1 MPTRKRD
8 LRNWI
13 CSMATVAVVC
23 FLLPASARSF
33 DDKLSKTLMFGHDD
47 GRYGQLKA
55 NLRLRYENV
64 KEDDVPRDP
73 ANATTL
79 RLRLGYLTPEANN
92 LQGYIEYDGNLA
104 LQEQYNSGG
113 NGKTQYSKVVDPQES
128 ELNQLWVSYNG
139 LADTD
144 ITVGRQRILLD
155 DQRFI
160 GPVDWRQLDQTFDAA
175 FAANSSIGNLTIRAG
190 YIGRVQTVKS
200 TLEKMNAPI
209 LNLSYE
215 FKSIGLLT
223 GYSYWLD
230 YSDSIDVAKSNQT
243 YGLRFNGSSK
253 FNQNLTLLYTA
264 EGSYQQDLGDNPN
277 NYQAD
282 RYLLKGGLE
291 ASGVK
296 AIIGYEQLQG
306 KGAGK
311 TFITPLGTNHAF
323 QGWADKFLTTPDDGV
338 SDVYGQLSTRLA
350 GARLMFVYHNF
361 SNDSGGTRYGDEYDL
376 LVSKKFGK
384 HYRLLAKYAY
394 YDADQFS
401 TDTQKFWLQA
411 EANF

>member
-1 MPTRKRD
+1 
-8 LRNWI
+8 
-13 CSMATVAVVC
+13 MATVAVVC

-33 DDKLSKTLMFGHDD
+33 DDKLSKTMMFGHDD

-160 GPVDWRQLDQTFDAA
+160 GPVDWRQLDQTF
-175 FAANSSIGNLTIRAG
+175 
-190 YIGRVQTVKS
+190 
-200 TLEKMNAPI
+200 
-209 LNLSYE
+209 
-215 FKSIGLLT
+215 
-223 GYSYWLD
+223 
-230 YSDSIDVAKSNQT
+230 
-243 YGLRFNGSSK
+243 
-253 FNQNLTLLYTA
+253 
-264 EGSYQQDLGDNPN
+264 
-277 NYQAD
+277 
-282 RYLLKGGLE
+282 
-291 ASGVK
+291 
-296 AIIGYEQLQG
+296 
-306 KGAGK
+306 
-311 TFITPLGTNHAF
+311 
-323 QGWADKFLTTPDDGV
+323 
-338 SDVYGQLSTRLA
+338 
-350 GARLMFVYHNF
+350 
-361 SNDSGGTRYGDEYDL
+361 
-376 LVSKKFGK
+376 
-384 HYRLLAKYAY
+384 
-394 YDADQFS
+394 
-401 TDTQKFWLQA
+401 
-411 EANF
+411 

>member
-1 MPTRKRD
+1 
-8 LRNWI
+8 
-13 CSMATVAVVC
+13 
-23 FLLPASARSF
+23 
-33 DDKLSKTLMFGHDD
+33 
-47 GRYGQLKA
+47 
-55 NLRLRYENV
+55 
-64 KEDDVPRDP
+64 
-73 ANATTL
+73 
-79 RLRLGYLTPEANN
+79 
-92 LQGYIEYDGNLA
+92 
-104 LQEQYNSGG
+104 
-113 NGKTQYSKVVDPQES
+113 
-128 ELNQLWVSYNG
+128 
-139 LADTD
+139 
-144 ITVGRQRILLD
+144 
-155 DQRFI
+155 
-160 GPVDWRQLDQTFDAA
+160 
-175 FAANSSIGNLTIRAG
+175 
-190 YIGRVQTVKS
+190 
-200 TLEKMNAPI
+200 
-209 LNLSYE
+209 
-215 FKSIGLLT
+215 
-223 GYSYWLD
+223 
-230 YSDSIDVAKSNQT
+230 VAKSNQT

-253 FNQNLTLLYTA
+253 FKQNLTLLYTA

-291 ASGVK
+291 TSGVK

-361 SNDSGGTRYGDEYDL
+361 RNDSGGTRYGDEYDL

-401 TDTQKFWLQA
+401 TNTQKFWLQA